1 MRKPDFVI
9 QPQGVPQTERWH
21 LFKIFGAQV
30 ALHRWLLSD
39 SDRALHDHQADN
51 ISILL
56 WGSYREV
63 FSHAWEPML
72 SKLRL
77 PLVPYFRRAE
87 TPHRV
92 HLHRGAPVWTIWIR
106 FKPRRNWGFICS
118 KGWVRWQD
126 YVDSRDAGK
135 DGKGCE

>member
-39 SDRALHDHQADN
+39 SDRVLHDHSADN

-56 WGSYREV
+56 WGTYREI
-63 FSHAWEPML
+63 FSHAWEPL
-72 SKLRL
+72 QFKLRL
-77 PLVPYFRRAE
+77 PLLPYYRRAE

-92 HLHRGAPVWTIWIR
+92 KLHRGAPVWTIWIR
-106 FKPRRNWGFICS
+106 FKPRRTWGFHCQS
-118 KGWVRWQD
+118 GWIPWD
-126 YVDSRDAGK
+126 KYVDSRDAGK
-135 DGKGCE
+135 DGKGCD